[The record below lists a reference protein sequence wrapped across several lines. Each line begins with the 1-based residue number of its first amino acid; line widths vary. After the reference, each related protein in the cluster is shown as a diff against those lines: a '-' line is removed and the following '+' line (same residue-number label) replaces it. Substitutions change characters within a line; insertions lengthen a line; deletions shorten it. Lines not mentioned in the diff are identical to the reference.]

1 MSTAKPPRLLWP
13 FRPLVTSPPPC
24 DLQMLMAYPFFSL
37 AKTPRFAP
45 IRFQAGRVTTR
56 VAGTLTNGM
65 ATIWDADVL
74 IWVTSQ
80 IVSARNAGLPT
91 SPLVVAT
98 PFDILRYIGRGT
110 SRHDYARLRG
120 ALDRLQ
126 STSVATSLRQPDAQ
140 RLHRFSW
147 LNEWRGGSDSNGK
160 PLGVELILTDWLY
173 PDAARTPASA
183 AHRPSLLPAH
193 RWHRALAVP
202 AGARKHGGH
211 QPGGWRF
218 DFEYLYRKSG
228 STARYTDFAGD
239 LRRIAR
245 QGRLPGYTLAVSRS
259 GAGRESL
266 AFFPARTAFRGRMQ
280 DLVQNLRSVQNL

>member
-1 MSTAKPPRLLWP
+1 MSSAKPPRLLWP
-13 FRPLVTSPPPC
+13 FRPPVMSPPPC

-37 AKTPRFAP
+37 AKTPRFVP

-56 VAGTLTNGM
+56 VAGTLANGM

-160 PLGVELILTDWLY
+160 PLGVELTLPDWLY
-173 PDAARTPASA
+173 QTLLEPRQALRIDPAYF
-183 AHRPSLLPAH
+183 HLTGGIE
-193 RWHRALAVP
+193 RWLYRLV
-202 AGARKHGGH
+202 RKHGGH

-245 QGRLPGYTLAVSRS
+245 QSRLPGYTLAVSRS

-280 DLVQNLRSVQNL
+280 DLVQSLRSVQNL

>member
-1 MSTAKPPRLLWP
+1 
-13 FRPLVTSPPPC
+13 
-24 DLQMLMAYPFFSL
+24 MLMAYPFFSL
-37 AKTPRFAP
+37 AKTPRFVP

-56 VAGTLTNGM
+56 VAGTLANGM

-110 SRHDYARLRG
+110 SRHDYVRLRG

-126 STSVATSLRQPDAQ
+126 STSVDTSLRQPDAQ

-160 PLGVELILTDWLY
+160 PLGVELTLPDWLY
-173 PDAARTPASA
+173 QTLLEPRQALRIDPAYF
-183 AHRPSLLPAH
+183 HLTGGIE
-193 RWHRALAVP
+193 RWLYRLV
-202 AGARKHGGH
+202 RKHGGH

-228 STARYTDFAGD
+228 SSARYTDFAGD

-266 AFFPARTAFRGRMQ
+266 GFFPARPAFRGRMQ
-280 DLVQNLRSVQNL
+280 ELVQSLRSVQNL

>member
-1 MSTAKPPRLLWP
+1 
-13 FRPLVTSPPPC
+13 
-24 DLQMLMAYPFFSL
+24 MLMAYPFFSL
-37 AKTPRFAP
+37 AKTPRITP

-56 VAGTLTNGM
+56 VAGTLANGM

-80 IVSARNAGLPT
+80 IVGARNAGLPT
-91 SPLVVAT
+91 SRLVVAT
-98 PFDILRYIGRGT
+98 PYDILTYIRRGT
-110 SRHDYARLRG
+110 SQRDYERLRS

-147 LNEWRGGSDSNGK
+147 LNEWRGGSDQHGRS
-160 PLGVELILTDWLY
+160 LGVELTLPDWLY
-173 PDAARTPASA
+173 QT
-183 AHRPSLLPAH
+183 LLEPH
-193 RWHRALAVP
+193 QVLRIDPRYFHLTGGIERWLYRLV
-202 AGARKHGGH
+202 RKHGGR
-211 QPGGWRF
+211 QPAGWRF

-228 STARYTDFAGD
+228 SSAQYADFAGD

-259 GAGRESL
+259 GAGRESM
-266 AFFPARTAFRGRMQ
+266 AFAPARTGSRTRMQ
-280 DLVQNLRSVQNL
+280 DLVQALRSVDKL

>member
-1 MSTAKPPRLLWP
+1 MSSASEPRSLWP
-13 FRPLVTSPPPC
+13 FRPLTRPPPPC

-37 AKTPRFAP
+37 AKTPRVTP
-45 IRFQAGRVTTR
+45 IRFQSGTVTTR
-56 VAGTLTNGM
+56 VAGTLAHGM

-80 IVSARNAGLPT
+80 IVGARNAGLPT
-91 SPLVVAT
+91 SRLVVAT
-98 PFDILRYIGRGT
+98 PYDILTYIGRGT
-110 SRHDYARLRG
+110 SRHDYERLRG

-147 LNEWRGGSDSNGK
+147 LNEWRGGSDRHGR
-160 PLGVELILTDWLY
+160 PLGVELILPDWLY
-173 PDAARTPASA
+173 QT
-183 AHRPSLLPAH
+183 LLEPHQALRIDPRYFH
-193 RWHRALAVP
+193 LTGGIERWLYRLV
-202 AGARKHGGH
+202 RKHGGR
-211 QPGGWRF
+211 QPAGWRF

-228 STARYTDFAGD
+228 SSAQYADFAGD

-266 AFFPARTAFRGRMQ
+266 SFAPAPTAFRTRMQ
-280 DLVQNLRSVQNL
+280 DLVQALRSVDKL